1 MTNDLHHPSLQQAGT
16 RQDAALAVPP
26 KTRRSRVAVLA
37 LVVFGVAVLGAGA
50 AQAQRKKITLDDLVI
65 EGNIQK
71 PEAFFI
77 LPRTNL
83 NFADL
88 ERREDLKARIVEAVE
103 LKPF

>member
-1 MTNDLHHPSLQQAGT
+1 MTNDVFPQRAQRSRIA
-16 RQDAALAVPP
+16 RQDAASRHPRPMKLVALASAAVV
-26 KTRRSRVAVLA
+26 VAL
-37 LVVFGVAVLGAGA
+37 LGAGA
-50 AQAQRKKITLDDLVI
+50 AHAQRKKITLDDLVI

-103 LKPF
+103 LQPF